1 MKKTFCLIISLLV
14 FTLCG
19 CNQRNSQ
26 TAAISQGLSFTAE
39 IDYDAQKYKFKVQIP
54 DIQNVSMEAV
64 YPDRLKGTLYKF
76 SGSEVNVSC
85 KELDYKINI
94 SDLPKVS
101 PITFIYEIYSDIN
114 ANDYEVS
121 FENDEFYISGESENY
136 SYNLFLGRTGLPIKI
151 EDNENNISAVI
162 TEASIIND

>member
-1 MKKTFCLIISLLV
+1 MRKTFCLIILLLV

-19 CNQRNSQ
+19 CNKKSSQ
-26 TAAISQGLSFTAE
+26 TVAVSQGLSFTAE
-39 IDYDAQKYKFKVQIP
+39 ISYASQKYKFRVQIP
-54 DIQNVSMEAV
+54 DIQDTTIETV
-64 YPDRLKGTLYKF
+64 YPERLKGTFYKF
-76 SGSEVNVSC
+76 SGSEANVSC
-85 KELDYKINI
+85 KELNYKINI

-162 TEASIIND
+162 TEATIINN